1 MLIRSI
7 SGVRGITPNHLND
20 SIIKSYAQA
29 FHSILPDGI
38 IYCGRDS
45 RPSGENF
52 LHIFYSELILLGR
65 DVIVCDIVPTPTI
78 QFMVEKTEAVGGV
91 IITASHNPTDWNGM
105 KFVNAK
111 GTFFD
116 SAQCAE
122 LFKIVDQNKQIHPA
136 ETPGMY
142 LSDKNANLKHVLKIM
157 ELPCVDLKSIRAKG
171 FKIAID
177 AVNGAGSE
185 AIPLLLEN
193 LGCDIV
199 KIYCDPNGIF
209 KRGAEPLPENLSD
222 LSDLVIRENCDI
234 GFAVDP
240 DSDRLAIIDEHGKP
254 LGEEYTLVLAAAGY
268 LSQKEN
274 SEVLVTNLSSS
285 IALDKLADK
294 YNSTVL
300 RSAVGEI
307 NVVNKMV
314 ECNSSFGGEGNGGVI
329 LKDAHLGRDAL
340 VGAALILSYL
350 SHQKTTLSETHKALP
365 QYVIVKDKINIKNIN
380 IKVFE
385 EKVKN
390 LYKDSIVDETD
401 GIKFIWSDKWL
412 HIRKSN
418 TEPII
423 RIYAEAISKKIALE
437 IIQNLKSIL

>member
-1 MLIRSI
+1 
-7 SGVRGITPNHLND
+7 
-20 SIIKSYAQA
+20 
-29 FHSILPDGI
+29 
-38 IYCGRDS
+38 
-45 RPSGENF
+45 
-52 LHIFYSELILLGR
+52 
-65 DVIVCDIVPTPTI
+65 
-78 QFMVEKTEAVGGV
+78 
-91 IITASHNPTDWNGM
+91 
-105 KFVNAK
+105 
-111 GTFFD
+111 
-116 SAQCAE
+116 
-122 LFKIVDQNKQIHPA
+122 
-136 ETPGMY
+136 MY

-199 KIYCDPNGIF
+199 KIYCDPSGIF
-209 KRGAEPLPENLSD
+209 KRVAEPLPENLSD
-222 LSDLVIRENCDI
+222 LSDLVIRENCDL

-240 DSDRLAIIDEHGKP
+240 DSDRLAIIDERGKP

-307 NVVNKMV
+307 NVVKKMV

-423 RIYAEAISKKIALE
+423 RIYAEAISKEIALE